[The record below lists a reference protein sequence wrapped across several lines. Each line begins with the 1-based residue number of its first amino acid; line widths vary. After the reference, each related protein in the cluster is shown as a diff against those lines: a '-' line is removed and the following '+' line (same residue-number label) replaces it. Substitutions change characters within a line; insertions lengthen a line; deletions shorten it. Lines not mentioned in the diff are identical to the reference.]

1 MHKTTGKEV
10 SVWIFEK
17 RVLEG
22 IKGGVGFGGMGG
34 KEWVVE
40 QLRKEASSLSRL
52 RHPDILH
59 MVEPLEESRSELVFI
74 TERIISSLSSL
85 AAAAR
90 SSTNYRPG
98 RPPAADE
105 IGMSGRG
112 EGELDLD
119 EVEIQKGSLQ
129 LARGLGFLHNQAKMV
144 HLNLGLE
151 AVVINAKVRYHLY
164 LMDWAKEILIKGCKL
179 GRLEADWTFTYD
191 FSYAA

>member
-1 MHKTTGKEV
+1 
-10 SVWIFEK
+10 
-17 RVLEG
+17 
-22 IKGGVGFGGMGG
+22 MGG

-40 QLRKEASSLSRL
+40 QLKKEASSLSRL

-59 MVEPLEESRSELVFI
+59 MVEPLEESRSELIFI
-74 TERIISSLSSL
+74 TERITSSLSSL

-105 IGMSGRG
+105 TGMSGRG

-164 LMDWAKEILIKGCKL
+164 LMGWTKEILIKGCKTREI
-179 GRLEADWTFTYD
+179 G
-191 FSYAA
+191 S